1 MSKQPMSRKSGA
13 AQTSSS
19 PGKKFEKEQAEAAA
33 AGSKL
38 VAALEAEKKV
48 RSDLE
53 ETVAQDTQIIAAMDK
68 ELEETKKAKGGL
80 EVALAERE
88 EKSKANLAKVHGEW
102 EGIYKRQEAELTEAK
117 KRAHDVG
124 RLSEDQGNKIIALR
138 KQVERLEAVPIVDD
152 SELQKVISEQAEL
165 IERLRAEAKESR
177 KAAEGNMAAFRKL
190 GGEYDALE
198 AKKAVD
204 GADPSV
210 LVLLQS
216 IIKHS
221 PNCDTSSGGIMHKQ
235 CRRDEPCLFRR
246 ARQLLAG
253 HGMEI

>member
-53 ETVAQDTQIIAAMDK
+53 ETVAQDTQIIAAMDT
-68 ELEETKKAKGGL
+68 ELEETKKASFEL
-80 EVALAERE
+80 EIAMNERAQEAKRDALR
-88 EKSKANLAKVHGEW
+88 
-102 EGIYKRQEAELTEAK
+102 IYKEQKTE
-117 KRAHDVG
+117 
-124 RLSEDQGNKIIALR
+124 SEKL
-138 KQVERLEAVPIVDD
+138 V
-152 SELQKVISEQAEL
+152 SEQAEL
-165 IERLRAEAKESR
+165 IDRLKAEGGESR
-177 KAAEGNMAAFRKL
+177 GSSGEFEKLLAAEREKYA
-190 GGEYDALE
+190 ALE
-198 AKKAVD
+198 AKEAVG

-221 PNCDTSSGGIMHKQ
+221 PNCDTSGGGIMHKQ
-235 CRRDEPCLFRR
+235 CRRHEPCLFRR